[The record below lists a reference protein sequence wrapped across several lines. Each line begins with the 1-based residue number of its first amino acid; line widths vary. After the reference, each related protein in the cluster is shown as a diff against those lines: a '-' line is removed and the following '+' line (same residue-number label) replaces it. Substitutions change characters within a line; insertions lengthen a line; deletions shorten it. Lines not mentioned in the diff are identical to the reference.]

1 MLVSPEVYPQK
12 VTEDGSSTF
21 FSTEFGECYHST
33 SGAREEAEKKFILS
47 SRLAAKADQSNNL
60 KILDICYGL
69 GYNAAAALAA
79 IWQVRGDC
87 RVELLAL
94 ESDRVVPLAAI
105 REKLLNSWSQPI
117 PEYLSDF
124 AHNHRLDLPN
134 LTAKLLIGDARQT
147 ITKVID
153 AGFQAEQI
161 GATDSVGRRSPGT
174 IASFLSLPPSLSAQE
189 WEHLQTKA
197 AIPYRDATL
206 SDPAEVIIQRRRSEQ
221 ALCDLEPTSHW
232 KKRWQR
238 SVSSIAIS
246 E

>member
-1 MLVSPEVYPQK
+1 MLVSPEAYPQK
-12 VTEDGSSTF
+12 VTEDGSYTF

-94 ESDRVVPLAAI
+94 ESDRMVPLAAI
-105 REKLLNSWSQPI
+105 RENLLNSWNQPI
-117 PEYLSDF
+117 PEYLNDF

-147 ITKVID
+147 ITKVIE
-153 AGFQAEQI
+153 AGFQAEAI
-161 GATDSVGRRSPGT
+161 FLDPFSPGKCPQLWT
-174 IASFLSLPPSLSAQE
+174 VEFLALVAKCLSPTGYLRRTAIARDNSQFFVLTPISIGTGTGTSAN
-189 WEHLQTKA
+189 
-197 AIPYRDATL
+197 
-206 SDPAEVIIQRRRSEQ
+206 
-221 ALCDLEPTSHW
+221 
-232 KKRWQR
+232 
-238 SVSSIAIS
+238 
-246 E
+246 